1 MLLNYIKRGAY
12 TTFFYGFNSL
22 ITRAVSFI
30 FLPYLLSR
38 ISLQEFGIW
47 DFYQVFFSTGT
58 LILSSCAASSMI
70 RFYIFYK
77 DNKEKQRQS
86 VGNALVLTFA
96 LSSIFPCFCY
106 CFNYYSPGIVS
117 FSHYL
122 ILTISSISFFSLFTV
137 FLAYI
142 RMQEKLVL
150 YTVFSVGQNLLA
162 ILGTVVGL
170 HFNWG
175 IDAFF
180 YANLISYMLFFPC
193 IIYVLINNNSY
204 CFSLFKEQL
213 SYGLPLLIYAL
224 IYALLF
230 SIDKM
235 CIQHYLGYEILGLYA
250 LLWRFGSIFQMLA
263 IAMIDAWYIVLYNL
277 QKEENADP
285 IITKLIRYYALV
297 LASCALAITY
307 ASILAIK
314 LIFPLKYQ
322 HCVHYIPFFFIP
334 LLLIEIA
341 RLFQTAFG
349 LSTKTFYMP
358 FLTAIT
364 CALQLILVRWSLS
377 YGIWGVLFAN
387 AVAYL
392 WYILSSYLL
401 SYYAYPQ
408 QLIDIQ
414 KIAVLLLNVVLN
426 VGLCSY
432 FFSEHYWLFI
442 SVSSLLWPSMC
453 WYSGLITDDEKEWL
467 VERGKNFYTEIY
479 LLRKKQV

>member
-117 FSHYL
+117 CSHYL
-122 ILTISSISFFSLFTV
+122 MLTISSISFFSLFTV

-204 CFSLFKEQL
+204 CFSLFREQL
-213 SYGLPLLIYAL
+213 SYVLPLLIYL
-224 IYALLF
+224 
-230 SIDKM
+230 
-235 CIQHYLGYEILGLYA
+235 CIA
-250 LLWRFGSIFQMLA
+250 IF
-263 IAMIDAWYIVLYNL
+263 Y
-277 QKEENADP
+277 
-285 IITKLIRYYALV
+285 
-297 LASCALAITY
+297 
-307 ASILAIK
+307 
-314 LIFPLKYQ
+314 
-322 HCVHYIPFFFIP
+322 
-334 LLLIEIA
+334 
-341 RLFQTAFG
+341 
-349 LSTKTFYMP
+349 
-358 FLTAIT
+358 
-364 CALQLILVRWSLS
+364 
-377 YGIWGVLFAN
+377 
-387 AVAYL
+387 
-392 WYILSSYLL
+392 
-401 SYYAYPQ
+401 
-408 QLIDIQ
+408 
-414 KIAVLLLNVVLN
+414 
-426 VGLCSY
+426 
-432 FFSEHYWLFI
+432 
-442 SVSSLLWPSMC
+442 
-453 WYSGLITDDEKEWL
+453 
-467 VERGKNFYTEIY
+467 
-479 LLRKKQV
+479 